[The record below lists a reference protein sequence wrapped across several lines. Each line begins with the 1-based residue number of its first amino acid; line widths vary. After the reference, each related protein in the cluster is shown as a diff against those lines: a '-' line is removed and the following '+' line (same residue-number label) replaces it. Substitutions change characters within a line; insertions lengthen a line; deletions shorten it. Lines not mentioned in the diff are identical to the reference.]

1 MYFLYASI
9 IEVFTNHVATGAS
22 SASVVAIAS
31 ICLIQYVVYTFKMS
45 AIRKENEEYQQHYH
59 DVEEELNDVQSDR
72 AMTLIENHILREF
85 VAQSEFDQTIDLLLK
100 RYVPSIREG
109 LGLYLNHVNGEFRL
123 RDARGITRNSK
134 AIYEVDDW
142 LLKKLKSQNVILL
155 RGQELRSSKIYSC
168 FDEQDKPR
176 IHKLCLLA
184 VYDKNAISGIF
195 LTTNLYPEGVDEQQQ
210 IKLAKRLLVCV
221 SRNIVKNQDYESYR
235 FELRVTREQLE
246 LRALAD
252 QQFKT
257 PVIML
262 EEFLDRLRQLTNSSR
277 ASLFLSTPRD
287 FSNCKSIVECGMTLQ
302 AGVKTRWKEHELT
315 LVRLGLNSGENTSL
329 AGEQLE
335 NHGVRSLIG
344 AALVSPLVTNRKRI
358 GAICLTNQDCQPYDE
373 RSLRLISWASQFLS
387 NTLLKVL
394 NHANIEKQ
402 AKQDGLTGLVNR
414 RSFDELIENEF
425 GRAQAAQSACSLI
438 LIDLD
443 HFKSINDN
451 YGHQAGDEVLRRV
464 AAILQE
470 RIREIRSSDN
480 VIAARYGGEELA
492 ILLPE
497 IGLAGAER
505 IAEVIRHSIEVAI
518 IEFNET
524 RIPVTASLG
533 ISTYTSQPMESV
545 QTLVAA
551 ADGALYQAKSD
562 GRNRVCSLTSSPVL
576 TNP

>member
-1 MYFLYASI
+1 MSYLVASI
-9 IEVFTNHVATGAS
+9 IEVFTNHVASGAS
-22 SASVVAIAS
+22 NASIVAIAS
-31 ICLIQYVVYTFKMS
+31 VCLLQYVVYTFKMS
-45 AIRKENEEYQQHYH
+45 AIRKENAEYQQHYH
-59 DVEEELNDVQSDR
+59 EVEEELNDVQSDR

-85 VAQSEFDQTIDLLLK
+85 VAQSEFEQTIDLLLK

-109 LGLYLNHVNGEFRL
+109 LGLYLNQVNGEFKL
-123 RDARGITRNSK
+123 RDSRGITRNSK
-134 AIYEVDDW
+134 TVYEIDDH
-142 LLKKLKSQNVILL
+142 LLKQLKTQNVIIL
-155 RGQELRSSKIYSC
+155 RGQGLRNSKIYSC

-184 VYDKNAISGIF
+184 VHDKEEISGIF

-252 QQFKT
+252 QQYKT

-262 EEFLDRLRQLTNSSR
+262 EEFLDRLRQLTASSR
-277 ASLFLSTPRD
+277 ASLFLSSPRD
-287 FSNCKSIVECGMTLQ
+287 LSNCKSIVECGVTLQ
-302 AGVKTRWKEHELT
+302 AGVKARWKEHEMT
-315 LVRLGLNSGENTSL
+315 LVRLGLSSGENTSL
-329 AGEQLE
+329 TGEQLE

-344 AALVSPLVTNRKRI
+344 SALVSPLVTNRKRI
-358 GAICLTNQDCQPYDE
+358 GAICLTNQDCQAYDE
-373 RSLRLISWASQFLS
+373 RALRLISWASQFLS

-394 NHANIEKQ
+394 NHATIEKQ

-414 RSFDELIENEF
+414 RSFDELIDHEF
-425 GRAQAAQSACSLI
+425 ARAQSAQSACSLI

-443 HFKSINDN
+443 HFKSINDT

-464 AAILQE
+464 AKILQE
-470 RIREIRSSDN
+470 RIKEIRSSDN

-492 ILLPE
+492 VLLPE
-497 IGLAGAER
+497 VGLAGTER
-505 IAEVIRHSIEVAI
+505 IAEVIRHSIEVAV

-533 ISTYTSQPMESV
+533 ISTYTCQPMESV

-562 GRNRVCSLTSSPVL
+562 GRNRVCSLTSAPV
-576 TNP
+576 

>member
-1 MYFLYASI
+1 MSYLVASI
-9 IEVFTNHVATGAS
+9 IEVFTDHVASGAS
-22 SASVVAIAS
+22 AASVVAIAFV
-31 ICLIQYVVYTFKMS
+31 CLLQYVVYTFRMS
-45 AIRKENEEYQQHYH
+45 AIRKENAEYQQHYH
-59 DVEEELNDVQSDR
+59 EVEEELNDVQSDR

-85 VAQSEFDQTIDLLLK
+85 VAQSEFDQTVDLLLK

-109 LGLYLNHVNGEFRL
+109 LGLYLNQVNGEFKL
-123 RDARGITRNSK
+123 RDSRGITRNSK
-134 AIYEVDDW
+134 AVYEIDDS
-142 LLKKLKSQNVILL
+142 LLKQLKTENVIIL
-155 RGQELRSSKIYSC
+155 RGQGLRNSRIYSC
-168 FDEQDKPR
+168 FDERDRPR
-176 IHKLCLLA
+176 IQKLCLLA

-252 QQFKT
+252 QQYKT

-262 EEFLDRLRQLTNSSR
+262 EEFLDRLRQLTGSSR

-287 FSNCKSIVECGMTLQ
+287 LSNCKSIVECGITLQ
-302 AGVKTRWKEHELT
+302 AGVKARWKEHELT
-315 LVRLGLNSGENTSL
+315 LVKLGLNSGENTSL
-329 AGEQLE
+329 TGEQLE
-335 NHGVRSLIG
+335 HHGVRSLIG
-344 AALVSPLVTNRKRI
+344 ACLVSPLITNRKRI
-358 GAICLTNQDCQPYDE
+358 GAICLTNQESQPYDE
-373 RSLRLISWASQFLS
+373 RALRLIAWASQFLS

-394 NHANIEKQ
+394 NHATIEKQ

-425 GRAQAAQSACSLI
+425 ARAQAAQTACSLI

-443 HFKSINDN
+443 HFKSINDT

-464 AAILQE
+464 ARILQE
-470 RIREIRSSDN
+470 RIKEIRSSDN

-505 IAEVIRHSIEVAI
+505 IAEVIRHSIEVSV

-533 ISTYTSQPMESV
+533 ISTLTSQAMESV

-562 GRNRVCSLTSSPVL
+562 GRNRVCCLTSAPV
-576 TNP
+576 

>member
-1 MYFLYASI
+1 MYFLIASI
-9 IEVFTNHVATGAS
+9 IEVFTNHVASGAS
-22 SASVVAIAS
+22 SASVLAIAS
-31 ICLIQYVVYTFKMS
+31 VCLLQYVVYTMKMS
-45 AIRKENEEYQQHYH
+45 AVRKENAEFQQHYH

-109 LGLYLNHVNGEFRL
+109 LGLYLNRVNDEFKV
-123 RDARGITRNSK
+123 RDSRGITRNSK
-134 AIYEVDDW
+134 AVFEFDERQ
-142 LLKKLKSQNVILL
+142 LKQLKTQNVIIL
-155 RGQELRSSKIYSC
+155 RGQELRNSKIYQC

-184 VYDKNAISGIF
+184 VYDKNAISGVF
-195 LTTNLYPEGVDEQQQ
+195 LTTNLYPDGVDEQQQ

-277 ASLFLSTPRD
+277 ASLFLSTPHD
-287 FSNCKSIVECGMTLQ
+287 FSNCKSIVDCGMTLQ

-329 AGEQLE
+329 SGEQLE

-344 AALVSPLVTNRKRI
+344 AALVSPLITNRKRI
-358 GAICLTNQDCQPYDE
+358 GAICLTNQECQPFDE
-373 RSLRLISWASQFLS
+373 RALRLISWASQFLS

-402 AKQDGLTGLVNR
+402 ARQDGLTGLVNR
-414 RSFDELIENEF
+414 RSFDELIDNAF

-443 HFKSINDN
+443 HFKSINDT

-464 AAILQE
+464 ARILQD
-470 RIREIRSSDN
+470 RIKEIRSSDN

-505 IAEVIRHSIEVAI
+505 IAEVIRHSIETAI
-518 IEFNET
+518 IEFNAT

-533 ISTYTSQPMESV
+533 LSTYTSQAMESV

-562 GRNRVCSLTSSPVL
+562 GRNRVCSLTSAPV
-576 TNP
+576 

>member
-1 MYFLYASI
+1 M
-9 IEVFTNHVATGAS
+9 
-22 SASVVAIAS
+22 AIAS

-344 AALVSPLVTNRKRI
+344 AALVSPLVTNRKWI

-414 RSFDELIENEF
+414 RSFDELIENQF

-505 IAEVIRHSIEVAI
+505 IAEVIRHSIEVAV